1 MKRSEMVEQIA
12 EALLTLHGGDSD
24 EQEWA
29 REATKMSR
37 LIAANKALSAAEQ
50 LGMLPPPLYGTV
62 EVESTEEG
70 LAVKIWGW
78 EKEE

>member
-1 MKRSEMVEQIA
+1 MKRSEMLEIIKRQWQ
-12 EALLTLHGGDSD
+12 DSTSFPSD
-24 EQEWA
+24 DSVAKSILDAIE
-29 REATKMSR
+29 
-37 LIAANKALSAAEQ
+37 KA
-50 LGMLPPPLYGTV
+50 GMLPPPMYGTV